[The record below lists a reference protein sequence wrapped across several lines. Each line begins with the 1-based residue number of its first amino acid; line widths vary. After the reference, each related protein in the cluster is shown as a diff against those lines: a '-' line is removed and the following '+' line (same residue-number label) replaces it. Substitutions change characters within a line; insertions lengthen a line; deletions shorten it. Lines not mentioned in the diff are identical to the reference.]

1 MRSGNQV
8 DWLWLFGVVAV
19 IAWLVAVV
27 DMIRRRAELSR
38 GQLAAWI
45 LIVII
50 LPVLGTILYF
60 AVGRKP
66 AA

>member
-1 MRSGNQV
+1 V
-8 DWLWLFGVVAV
+8 DWLWLLGVVAV
-19 IAWLVAVV
+19 IAWVVAVV
-27 DMIRRRAELSR
+27 DMIRRRGALSR

-66 AA
+66 AV